1 MPLASRTGY
10 KKMFEKLDGD
20 YRGLLAEHRE
30 MKREIKALKK
40 ENEDLRR
47 QLAYHDNPNTPPS
60 RKITKRRK
68 ETAAPKEGPA
78 EKEK

>member
-47 QLAYHDNPNTPPS
+47 QLAYHDNPNTPS
-60 RKITKRRK
+60 
-68 ETAAPKEGPA
+68 
-78 EKEK
+78 